1 MENLNEIG
9 DGEHPHEFLLRAVP
23 QRRRSDAVVNESKER
38 LSHLKQPR
46 RPQSHCAITRSM
58 AICPVRYLQLRVEDN
73 QLRAGR
79 DQIVAFVR
87 LHEQRVHRVLAF

>member
-1 MENLNEIG
+1 
-9 DGEHPHEFLLRAVP
+9 
-23 QRRRSDAVVNESKER
+23 
-38 LSHLKQPR
+38 
-46 RPQSHCAITRSM
+46 M
-58 AICPVRYLQLRVEDN
+58 AICPVRYLQLRVEDD